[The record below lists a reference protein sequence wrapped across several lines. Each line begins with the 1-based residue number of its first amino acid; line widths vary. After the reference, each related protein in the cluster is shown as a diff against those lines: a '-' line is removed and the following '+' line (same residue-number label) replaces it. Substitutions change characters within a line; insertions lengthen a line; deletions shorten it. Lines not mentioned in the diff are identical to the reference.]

1 LEGCGVEVWI
11 PLVDASMH
19 GEPSGPSTDEGKELV
34 HTFSFFDGYRILL
47 PWRVVPGF
55 TLDCIFLIAVFVAV
69 GITVFGL
76 VMRKEK

>member
-1 LEGCGVEVWI
+1 MWI